1 MKNKVPAISEELS
14 HMRFASEVH
23 KALIN
28 LWYTYSH
35 FQSIQLALFRP
46 FELTPQQFNI
56 LAILS
61 WASGEALSVQD
72 IRQRV
77 IDPMSN
83 VSRLVE
89 KLRQKGLVDRQEDPD
104 DRRMVRVMIT
114 EKGAS
119 IVGRIMPMM
128 AHLKAATMHMTPEE
142 ATRLNELLDKLRKGI
157 VDHGGPILQEMLQK
171 NQGE

>member
-1 MKNKVPAISEELS
+1 
-14 HMRFASEVH
+14 MRFASEVH

-35 FQSIQLALFRP
+35 FQSIQQALFRP

-56 LAILS
+56 LAILF
-61 WASGEALSVQD
+61 WANGEALSVQD
-72 IRQRV
+72 IRHRV

-89 KLRQKGLVDRQEDPD
+89 KLRQKELVDRKEDPE

-114 EKGAS
+114 EKGVS
-119 IVGRIMPMM
+119 IVDKVMPMM
-128 AHLKAATMHMTPEE
+128 AHLKAATMNMTVEE
-142 ATRLNELLDKLRKGI
+142 ATRLNELLDKMRRGI
-157 VDHGGPILQEMLQK
+157 VDHGGPFLQDMLQQ

>member
-1 MKNKVPAISEELS
+1 MKKSPQSVQEALP

-46 FELTPQQFNI
+46 FDLTPQQFNI
-56 LAILS
+56 LVILR
-61 WASGEALSVQD
+61 WNNGEALS
-72 IRQRV
+72 ILEIKQRV

-89 KLRQKGLVDRQEDPD
+89 KLRQKGLVDRQEDLE
-104 DRRMVRVMIT
+104 DRRMVRVGIT
-114 EKGAS
+114 KQGEEM
-119 IVGRIMPMM
+119 VERIFPVMS
-128 AHLKAATMHMTPEE
+128 HLKARMLHMTTEE
-142 ATRLNELLDKLRKGI
+142 ATELNRLLDKLRKG
-157 VDHGGPILQEMLQK
+157 VVEHGGPFLQEMLK
-171 NQGE
+171 ETEGE